1 METLTLKLSFLIDAP
16 AQKVWTALTDPE
28 MVKRYFFGTNLQT
41 TWVVGDPIT
50 FSGEWEG
57 KPYTDKGTISRID
70 KEKLI
75 AYNYWSSFSGKEDRP
90 ENYANITYQLEQEG
104 NHTKLTILQD
114 SIASK
119 EALEHSEQN
128 WKMVVNSMKD
138 LIEK

>member
-114 SIASK
+114 SIADQ
-119 EALEHSEQN
+119 EALLHSEQN
-128 WKMVVNSMKD
+128 WKMVVNSMRE